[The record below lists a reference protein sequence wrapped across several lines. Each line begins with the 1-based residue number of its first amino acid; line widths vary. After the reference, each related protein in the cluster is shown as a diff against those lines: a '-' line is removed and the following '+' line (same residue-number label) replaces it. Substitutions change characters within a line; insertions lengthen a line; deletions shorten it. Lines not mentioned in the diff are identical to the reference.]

1 MRGQFDSP
9 IKLPRNPEERVRIS
23 GPLKDV
29 DPKDTQAKVLFLIV
43 QGENKDAVTVQGEG
57 SWTRGS
63 SNRPR
68 PWRGTVKR
76 EGKTVGGKTVRLKK
90 GLARGIGVA
99 IVVKDGELT
108 PDGHFVPPSIEAL
121 TWCADFRFD

>member
-1 MRGQFDSP
+1 VRGQFDSP
-9 IKLPRNPEERVRIS
+9 IKLPRDPAERVRIS
-23 GPLKDV
+23 GPLRDV
-29 DPKDTQAKVLFLIV
+29 DPKDTEAKVLFLIV
-43 QGENKDAVTVQGEG
+43 QGEGNDAVTVQGEG

-68 PWRGTVKR
+68 PWRGSVKR
-76 EGKTVGGKTVRLKK
+76 EGKKIGGKTGRLKK
-90 GLARGIGVA
+90 GLARGIGLA

-108 PDGHFVPPSIEAL
+108 PGGEFVPPSIEAL